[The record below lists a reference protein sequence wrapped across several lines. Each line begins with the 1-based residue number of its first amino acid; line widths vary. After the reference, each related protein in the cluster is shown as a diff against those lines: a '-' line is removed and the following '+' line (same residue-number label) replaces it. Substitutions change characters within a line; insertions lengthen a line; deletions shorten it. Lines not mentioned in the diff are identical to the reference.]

1 MTRRLLPVLML
12 LLSLTGCRW
21 HTATE
26 ATSSC
31 TPPAGGRCAGDV
43 AWHGPIHLSADG
55 RRFHARVS
63 CGGVLHATE
72 NPTTVTVRLHVG
84 AMGPGSMS
92 CAVPD
97 LGVRLASPLGDRTVV
112 DAVSGQTLRVVR

>member
-12 LLSLTGCRW
+12 LLALTGCRW
-21 HTATE
+21 LTATE
-26 ATSSC
+26 AASSC

-55 RRFHARVS
+55 RRLHARVS